1 MSTRLPLAVTSRS
14 IAMIRRFVAVLA
26 ATLAFAANAQ
36 VQEINFGIIATERA
50 GALKQMWEPFLDD
63 MSKRTG
69 LKVNGFYATDYT
81 GIIEAQRFNKVQV
94 AWYGNKSAIDAVDR
108 AGGEVF
114 AQFVDLDGTPGYY
127 SYLITHKDSN
137 VKTLD
142 DVMKSGKSLSFGI
155 GDPQSTSGTLVPT
168 YYVFTLNNLDPKTH
182 FRVMRAANHEA
193 NMLAVLNKQVDVA
206 TNNSEQL
213 TKLKETNPEKYEQ
226 IRILWTSPLIPRD
239 PLVWRKDLP
248 ADAKARIKAFVV
260 SYGKDARE
268 KEILKNMYRLAGF
281 KESTDAQLLPVRQLE
296 LYKDR
301 KKLEDDA
308 NMNEAEKKAKIAA
321 IDAQLSELA
330 KQMGAGTLA
339 GAPKM

>member
-1 MSTRLPLAVTSRS
+1 
-14 IAMIRRFVAVLA
+14 MIRQLA
-26 ATLAFAANAQ
+26 AALVATFALAAHVQA
-36 VQEINFGIIATERA
+36 QEINFGIIATEKS

-69 LKVNGFYATDYT
+69 LKVTGYYATDYT
-81 GIIEAQRFNKVQV
+81 GIIEAQRFNKVQI

-108 AGGEVF
+108 ANGEVF

-127 SYLITHKDSN
+127 SYLITHRDSP

-142 DVMKSGKSLSFGI
+142 DVLKNGKSLTFGI

-168 YYVFTLNNLDPKTH
+168 YYVFTMNNLDPKTH
-182 FRVMRAANHEA
+182 FKVMRASNHEA
-193 NMLAVLNKQVDVA
+193 NLLAVLNRQVDVA

-213 TKLKETNPEKYEQ
+213 TKIKESDPQKYEQ

-248 ADAKARIKAFVV
+248 EDAKKKIKEFIV

-281 KESTDAQLLPVRQLE
+281 RDSSDAQLLPIRQLE
-296 LYKDR
+296 LFKDR
-301 KKLEDDA
+301 RKIENDA
-308 NMNEAEKKAKIAA
+308 NMTEAEKKPKLAE
-321 IDAQLSELA
+321 IDAKLAELA
-330 KQMGAGTLA
+330 RQMKSDVAQKSGQ
-339 GAPKM
+339 

>member
-1 MSTRLPLAVTSRS
+1 
-14 IAMIRRFVAVLA
+14 MIRRFAVALA
-26 ATLAFAANAQ
+26 AAFALAAH
-36 VQEINFGIIATERA
+36 VHAQEINFGIIATEKS

-63 MSKRTG
+63 MAKRTG
-69 LKVNGFYATDYT
+69 LKVTGFYATDYT
-81 GIIEAQRFNKVQV
+81 GVIEAQRFNKVQI

-108 AGGEVF
+108 ANGEVF

-127 SYLITHKDSN
+127 SYLITHKDSQ

-142 DVMKSGKSLSFGI
+142 DVLKNGKNLTFGI

-168 YYVFTLNNLDPKTH
+168 YYVFTMNDLDPKTH
-182 FRVMRAANHEA
+182 FKVMRSSNHES

-213 TKLKETNPEKYEQ
+213 TKIKESDPQKYEQ

-248 ADAKARIKAFVV
+248 EDTKKKIKEFVV

-281 KESTDAQLLPVRQLE
+281 KESSDAQLLPIRQLE
-296 LYKDR
+296 LFKDR
-301 KKLEDDA
+301 RKIESDEH
-308 NMNEAEKKAKIAA
+308 MSEAEKKAKLAE
-321 IDAQLSELA
+321 IDAKLADLA
-330 KQMGAGTLA
+330 KQMKAGELA
-339 GAPKM
+339 QKTGK